1 MRGYSLSRCNVEN
14 LKNSLDFIFNAF
26 LAVPRT
32 NLKEIVY
39 QFLYLY
45 TCSAF
50 TIFGEYDSFIDSF
63 AVVVKSFNLGFSND
77 VIGCNNKFISINQLS
92 LVFYLSFGNTF
103 SKQFKL

>member
-32 NLKEIVY
+32 NLKEIVH

-50 TIFGEYDSFIDSF
+50 TVFGEYDSFIDSF
-63 AVVVKSFNLGFSND
+63 AVVVKSFNLGFPMMS
-77 VIGCNNKFISINQLS
+77 
-92 LVFYLSFGNTF
+92 
-103 SKQFKL
+103 